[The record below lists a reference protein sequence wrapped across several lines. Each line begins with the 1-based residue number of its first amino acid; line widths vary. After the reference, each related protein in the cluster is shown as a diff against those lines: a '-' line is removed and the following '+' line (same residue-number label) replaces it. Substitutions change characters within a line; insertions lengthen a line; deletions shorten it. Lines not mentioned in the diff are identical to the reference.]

1 MSETSDTTPNS
12 PANTDDARAN
22 EHVRNGDVLLAGR
35 AYSDAGICFEKAHQ
49 LSPLSSSIAFKL
61 GTAHYQNGNNEQ
73 AIIALTKAHNLDT
86 LDLNILNTLG
96 AAYGRSG
103 RITESILAFGRVFEI
118 DPSHAAAAMN
128 CGRLLLS
135 TDRTE
140 EAEAWLAKAASLRPK
155 HAETLQLLT
164 EARLVI
170 GQPRSAVQSGE
181 LAHKLDPENF
191 SIQLALGQ
199 AYLSIR
205 KLSQARDLFLSVLEK
220 SPDHPQGLY
229 FLAETEEK
237 IGRTAIAKAH
247 YMRVAALDIDPDF
260 RTILELK
267 SALTLPVISQ
277 DGSEIGETREEI
289 SKALDTL
296 PRGPVADPYRS
307 GGFTNFY
314 LAYQGEND
322 KDLQQRIAA
331 FYLECCPTLA
341 ATAPHIDASV
351 PRHRYRIG
359 IVSSFLRNHTV
370 GHLCRGMIEHLD
382 RQRFEVVLLRCPL
395 LPLGDPFAPVLE
407 ELADQVINLPDDLK
421 KARDK
426 IASVEADLIYFPEI
440 GMEDLVYF
448 LAFARSAPVQVMGW
462 GHPVTSGIP
471 NVDAFLSVA
480 DMEPENANEHYT
492 ERLIQTE
499 GLSICMEKP
508 APGSSTND
516 RSSFGMDESQPA
528 YLCAQSLYKIHPDFD
543 KIIAGILEK
552 DAEAR
557 IYFLSIGTLADEIFL
572 GRLKASLGQNIER
585 VKILPRVPTAEFTNL
600 LGSADILLDIPQW
613 AGGKT
618 SLESLA
624 AGTPIVHWP
633 GAFMRGR
640 HTLAFYKKM
649 GVTDCL
655 VDSAEAYV
663 ETAYRLVHDQGFKTS
678 VREKIKVNAPKLFN
692 DSSAID
698 EISDIFE
705 RLILES
711 R

>member
-1 MSETSDTTPNS
+1 MSETSNTTPNS
-12 PANTDDARAN
+12 PANTDDAHAN
-22 EHVRNGDVLLAGR
+22 EHVRNGDALLAGG
-35 AYSDAGICFEKAHQ
+35 AYRDAGLCFEKAHQ

-73 AIIALTKAHNLDT
+73 AIIALTKAHHLDT

-96 AAYGRSG
+96 AAYGRSSQ
-103 RITESILAFGRVFEI
+103 IAESISAFGRVFEI

-135 TDRTE
+135 TDRVE
-140 EAEAWLAKAASLRPK
+140 EAEAWLAKAANLRPNHVK
-155 HAETLQLLT
+155 TLRLLT
-164 EARLVI
+164 EARLVM
-170 GQPRSAVQSGE
+170 GQPRLAVRSGE
-181 LAHKLDPENF
+181 RALKLDPENF

-205 KLSQARDLFLSVLEK
+205 KLSLAQDIFTSALEK

-229 FLAETEEK
+229 FLAEAEEK
-237 IGRTAIAKAH
+237 LGRTAIAKAL
-247 YMRVAALDIDPDF
+247 YQRVFELDIEPGF
-260 RTILELK
+260 RTILGLK
-267 SALTLPVISQ
+267 SVLTLPVINQ
-277 DGSEIGETREEI
+277 DELEIGETRKEI

-296 PRGPVADPYRS
+296 PRGPVLDPYRA

-322 KDLQQRIAA
+322 RDLQQRVAA
-331 FYLECCPTLA
+331 FYLECCPTLST
-341 ATAPHIDASV
+341 TAPHIDILA
-351 PRHRYRIG
+351 PRQTYRIG

-370 GHLCRGMIEHLD
+370 GHLCRGMIEYLD
-382 RQRFEVVLLRCPL
+382 RERFEIVLLRCPI
-395 LPLGDPFAPVLE
+395 LPVEDPLAPVLAK
-407 ELADQVINLPDDLK
+407 LADQVIDLPDDLE

-426 IASVEADLIYFPEI
+426 IASIEADLIYFPEI

-480 DMEPENANEHYT
+480 DMEPENADEHYT

-508 APGSSTND
+508 APRSSTND
-516 RSSFGMDESQPA
+516 RSSFGMDKSQPA

-543 KIIAGILEK
+543 QIIAGILEK

-557 IYFLSIGTLADEIFL
+557 IYFLSIGTLAAEIFL
-572 GRLKASLGQNIER
+572 GRLKLSVSQNIER
-585 VKILPRVPTAEFTNL
+585 VRILPRVPTAEFTNL
-600 LGSADILLDIPQW
+600 LGSADVLLDIPQW

-624 AGTPIVHWP
+624 AGTPVVHWP

-649 GVTDCL
+649 GVTDCV

-663 ETAYRLVHDQGFKTS
+663 ETAYRLVHDQDFRTS
-678 VREKIKVNAPKLFN
+678 VREKIRVNAPKLFN

>member
-1 MSETSDTTPNS
+1 MSETS
-12 PANTDDARAN
+12 NTNPQNPTEADEALAN
-22 EHVRNGDVLLAGR
+22 EHVRNGDLFLTSGAFG
-35 AYSDAGICFEKAHQ
+35 DAGLSFEKAHQ
-49 LSPLSSSIAFKL
+49 LLPLSKSIAFKL
-61 GTAHYQNGNNEQ
+61 GTAHYQNGNDEL
-73 AIIALTKAHNLDT
+73 AIVALTKAHNLDT

-103 RITESILAFGRVFEI
+103 RTAESISAFGRIFEL

-135 TDRTE
+135 IDRVE
-140 EAEAWLAKAASLRPK
+140 EAEAWLAKAVSLRPK
-155 HAETLQLLT
+155 HAETLRLLT
-164 EARLVI
+164 ETRLAI
-170 GQPRSAVQSGE
+170 GQPRSAIQSGE
-181 LAHKLDPENF
+181 RALRLDPGNF
-191 SIQLALGQ
+191 SIRLALGQ
-199 AYLSIR
+199 AYLSTR
-205 KLSQARDLFLSVLEK
+205 KLSLAHDMFLSALEK

-237 IGRTAIAKAH
+237 LGRTAIAKAH
-247 YMRVAALDIDPDF
+247 YLRVAALDIEPGF
-260 RTILELK
+260 QTLLGLK
-267 SALTLPVISQ
+267 SVLTLPVISQ
-277 DGSEIGETREEI
+277 DRSEIGENREDI
-289 SKALDTL
+289 SKALIAL
-296 PRGPVADPYRS
+296 PRGPVEDPYRA

-314 LAYQGEND
+314 LAYQSEND
-322 KDLQQRIAA
+322 RDLQQGIAA
-331 FYLECCPTLA
+331 FYLECCPALA
-341 ATAPHIDASV
+341 STAPHIDA
-351 PRHRYRIG
+351 PAPHQKYRIG

-382 RQRFEVVLLRCPL
+382 RQRFEVVLFRCPI
-395 LPLGDPFAPVLE
+395 LPVDDPFAPVLE
-407 ELADQVINLPDDLK
+407 KLADQVIDLPDDLE
-421 KARDK
+421 KARTK
-426 IASVEADLIYFPEI
+426 IGSVEADLIYFPEI

-471 NVDAFLSVA
+471 NIDAFLSVA
-480 DMEPENANEHYT
+480 DMEPENAAEHYT

-499 GLSICMEKP
+499 GLSICMNEP
-508 APGSSTND
+508 PSGNSTTN
-516 RSSFGMDESQPA
+516 RSSFGMNESQPA

-543 KIIAGILEK
+543 QIIAAILDK
-552 DAEAR
+552 DLEAR
-557 IYFLSIGTLADEIFL
+557 LYFLSIRTLADEIFL
-572 GRLKASLGQNIER
+572 DRLKTSVGKNIDR
-585 VKILPRVPTAEFTNL
+585 VKILPRVPSAEFTNL
-600 LGSADILLDIPQW
+600 LASADVLLDIPQW

-649 GVTDCL
+649 GVMDCV

-663 ETAYRLVHDQGFKTS
+663 ETAYRLVHDQSFRTS
-678 VREKIKVNAPKLFN
+678 MREKIKVNAPKLFN

-705 RLILES
+705 QLILES

>member
-1 MSETSDTTPNS
+1 MSKTSNTTSNNPI
-12 PANTDDARAN
+12 NTDGAHAT
-22 EHVRNGDVLLAGR
+22 EHVRNGDILLANR
-35 AYSDAGICFEKAHQ
+35 AYSDAAICFENAHQ
-49 LSPLSSSIAFKL
+49 LSPLSSAIAFKL
-61 GTAHYQNGNNEQ
+61 GTAHYQNGNDEQ

-86 LDLNILNTLG
+86 LNLNIVNTLG

-103 RITESILAFGRVFEI
+103 QIMESISAFGRVFEI
-118 DPSHAAAAMN
+118 DPGHAAAAMN

-135 TDRTE
+135 TDRVE

-155 HAETLQLLT
+155 HAETLRLLT
-164 EARLVI
+164 EARLI
-170 GQPRSAVQSGE
+170 MGQPRSATQSGE
-181 LAHKLDPENF
+181 RAMRLDPENF
-191 SIQLALGQ
+191 SIQLSLGQ
-199 AYLSIR
+199 AYLATR
-205 KLSQARDLFLSVLEK
+205 KLSHARNLFLSALEK
-220 SPDHPQGLY
+220 SPDHPQALY

-237 IGRTAIAKAH
+237 LGRAAIAKA
-247 YMRVAALDIDPDF
+247 YYLRVAALDVASDF
-260 RTILELK
+260 RTLLGLK
-267 SALTLPVISQ
+267 SALILPVISQ
-277 DGSEIGETREEI
+277 TELEIGENREDI
-289 SKALDTL
+289 SNALDTL

-322 KDLQQRIAA
+322 RDLQQRIAA
-331 FYLECCPTLA
+331 FYLECCPALA
-341 ATAPHIDASV
+341 ASAPHIDAA
-351 PRHRYRIG
+351 PPHQTYKIG

-370 GHLCRGMIEHLD
+370 GHLCRGLIEHLD
-382 RQRFEVVLLRCPL
+382 RQRFEVVLLRCPI
-395 LPLGDPFAPVLE
+395 LPVDDPLAPVLE
-407 ELADQVINLPDDLK
+407 KMADRVIDLPDDLE

-426 IASVEADLIYFPEI
+426 IASIEADLIYFPEI

-471 NVDAFLSVA
+471 NVDVFLSVA
-480 DMEPENANEHYT
+480 GMEPENATEHYT
-492 ERLIQTE
+492 EQLIQTE

-508 APGSSTND
+508 TPKASTNN
-516 RSSFGMDESQPA
+516 RSSFGMEKGRPA
-528 YLCAQSLYKIHPDFD
+528 YLCAQSLYKIHPNFD
-543 KIIAGILEK
+543 QIIAGILNK
-552 DAEAR
+552 DLEAR
-557 IYFLSIGTLADEIFL
+557 IYFLSIRTLADEIFL
-572 GRLKASLGQNIER
+572 DRLKASVGHNIDR
-585 VKILPRVPTAEFTNL
+585 VKILPRVPTAEFINL
-600 LGSADILLDIPQW
+600 LGSADVLLDIPQW

-649 GVTDCL
+649 GVTNCI
-655 VDSAEAYV
+655 VDSADSYV
-663 ETAYRLVHDQGFKTS
+663 ETSYRLVHDQDFRAS
-678 VREKIKVNAPKLFN
+678 VRKKIKINSPKLFS